1 MEKATIAGGFF
12 KNFWRFKD
20 MQAAVTPKPVN

>member
-12 KNFWRFKD
+12 NFWRFGD
-20 MQAAVTPKPVN
+20 MQAAVTPKPMN

>member
-12 KNFWRFKD
+12 NFGRSGD
-20 MQAAVTPKPVN
+20 MQAAVTPKPMD

>member
-12 KNFWRFKD
+12 KLMALWGHA
-20 MQAAVTPKPVN
+20 AAVTPTPMN